1 MKFLPFLALSW
12 LHFSIVSGQEAMH
25 IAHSCN
31 FAADDSLAEVY
42 TYAASKEARDI
53 VERIMQMNVLPQN
66 FIIKSADCNNA
77 LATTIGKQRFILY
90 STAFLENF
98 KKEANTKWAAYCVL
112 AHEIGHH
119 LSNHDLEETN
129 PAIRKRYE
137 LEADK
142 FAGGI
147 LFRLGA
153 TLEEAQA
160 GINTFSL
167 TSDSKTH
174 PPKRARLE
182 ALAVGWKQAEE
193 LSDGASNNQGS
204 AAGDSDEKK
213 LYNRAVAE
221 KDAPKSIEL
230 LDQAIELKG
239 DYADA
244 YLERAKRKAE
254 IAGTQDIRANYHAAI
269 EDYDIYIQMRP
280 KNAAALVG
288 RGDAYVQ
295 LRRDTL
301 ALADYNRAIRL
312 DAKNTDAYF
321 SRAVVKMM
329 TAESAAA
336 LKDLDKAVQLRPDF
350 ADAYF
355 LHGNIQYGFGENEK
369 ALTALNKALQADS
382 NHYYALNLRA
392 SVNRQLDHFVEAI
405 ADFNRLQALGPAKFE
420 GYFDRGLSYQA
431 LGKHRQAIADFDKL
445 LKDNPE
451 SAQAYA
457 YRGASK
463 QVLGQTA
470 EAQKDYDLAF
480 AHTSLKLTT
489 SLHIGCTLIAGGLLK
504 EGLVW
509 LEAVL
514 VEQPDNEWALAC
526 KAKALKK

>member
-1 MKFLPFLALSW
+1 MKFLPFLALCW
-12 LHFSIVSGQEAMH
+12 LHFSTVSGQEAMR

-182 ALAVGWKQAEE
+182 ALAVVWKQA
-193 LSDGASNNQGS
+193 
-204 AAGDSDEKK
+204 
-213 LYNRAVAE
+213 
-221 KDAPKSIEL
+221 
-230 LDQAIELKG
+230 
-239 DYADA
+239 
-244 YLERAKRKAE
+244 
-254 IAGTQDIRANYHAAI
+254 
-269 EDYDIYIQMRP
+269 
-280 KNAAALVG
+280 
-288 RGDAYVQ
+288 
-295 LRRDTL
+295 
-301 ALADYNRAIRL
+301 
-312 DAKNTDAYF
+312 
-321 SRAVVKMM
+321 
-329 TAESAAA
+329 
-336 LKDLDKAVQLRPDF
+336 
-350 ADAYF
+350 
-355 LHGNIQYGFGENEK
+355 
-369 ALTALNKALQADS
+369 
-382 NHYYALNLRA
+382 
-392 SVNRQLDHFVEAI
+392 
-405 ADFNRLQALGPAKFE
+405 
-420 GYFDRGLSYQA
+420 
-431 LGKHRQAIADFDKL
+431 
-445 LKDNPE
+445 
-451 SAQAYA
+451 
-457 YRGASK
+457 
-463 QVLGQTA
+463 
-470 EAQKDYDLAF
+470 
-480 AHTSLKLTT
+480 
-489 SLHIGCTLIAGGLLK
+489 
-504 EGLVW
+504 
-509 LEAVL
+509 
-514 VEQPDNEWALAC
+514 
-526 KAKALKK
+526 